1 MELNEFDNALK
12 EFTLKHAPK
21 QIAKCGD
28 IVTSSR
34 TWKREHKVLIT
45 RVSVEISSIDVTIRE
60 RKEKGLTGLSIVQH
74 QYIGR
79 RLKANGEPTGSP
91 DAGFL
96 ICEFTTADEQKFER
110 LPSGFNHAGLVFEIE
125 NL

>member
-1 MELNEFDNALK
+1 MELNEFDNALMV
-12 EFTLKHAPK
+12 FTLKHAPQ
-21 QIAKCGD
+21 QIAKCGE
-28 IVTSSR
+28 IVTSSAG
-34 TWKREHKVLIT
+34 WKREHKVLIT
-45 RVSVEISSIDVTIRE
+45 QVSVEISSIDVTIRE
-60 RKEKGLTGLSIVQH
+60 RKEKGLTGWLVVQH

-91 DAGFL
+91 GVGFL
-96 ICEFTTADEQKFER
+96 LYEFTTDDGQKFER